1 MIRAPRAM
9 RFAWIGVATVLL
21 FVMSPLIAP
30 GSLDSGALAGMV
42 PFAAALALIA
52 VGQTLVLAQGGID
65 LSVPAIVGLAAVV
78 VTKFADGDDAKL
90 PVAVVLTL
98 VVAAAFGLVN
108 GIATTKLN
116 ITPFVVTLATNSAG
130 LGVIYIV
137 SNEFPTPA
145 APALTT
151 FMSAQW
157 IGVPTPAFVAVAVV
171 AVAHVLLKG
180 TTRGR
185 VFLMVGA
192 NRTAAATMGIRTDRY
207 VVGAY
212 VLAAVCYAVGAIILA
227 GWVRTP
233 TLFIGDQYLLPS
245 IAATVLGGTAMTG
258 GIASVLSSSIGAVF
272 LTQLSQVVLAAG
284 ASTAGQR
291 LVEALVLAA
300 GIAVQRLRL
309 PRALTPAGRTRRQE
323 ARDAV
328 SEREPREELTNH
340 VKL

>member
-1 MIRAPRAM
+1 MIRAPRSM
-9 RFAWIGVATVLL
+9 RFAWIGIATVLL
-21 FVMSPLIAP
+21 FAASPLIAP
-30 GSLDSGALAGMV
+30 GSLNSGALAGMV

-65 LSVPAIVGLAAVV
+65 LSVPAVVGLAAVV
-78 VTKFADGDDAKL
+78 ITKVADGDNSKL
-90 PVAVVLTL
+90 PVALVLTL
-98 VVAAAFGLVN
+98 VVSAAFGLIN
-108 GIATTKLN
+108 GLSTTRLN
-116 ITPFVVTLATNSAG
+116 ITPFVVTLATNSGG

-145 APALTT
+145 SPALTS
-151 FMSAQW
+151 FVSSQW
-157 IGVPTPAFVAVAVV
+157 LGVPTPAFVMVAVV
-171 AVAHVLLKG
+171 AIAHVLLKR
-180 TTRGR
+180 TSHGR

-192 NRTAAATMGIRTDRY
+192 NRTAARTMGIQTHRY
-207 VVGAY
+207 IVGAY
-212 VLAAVCYAVGAIILA
+212 VLAAICYAFGAIILA

-258 GIASVLSSSIGAVF
+258 GIASVLSSATGAIF

-309 PRALTPAGRTRRQE
+309 PRFLVRRRSQQSQE
-323 ARDAV
+323 PV
-328 SEREPREELTNH
+328 ISNKHSREELKEH
-340 VKL
+340 VNS

>member
-1 MIRAPRAM
+1 M
-9 RFAWIGVATVLL
+9 ATVLL
-21 FVMSPLIAP
+21 FVASPFIAP
-30 GSLDSGALAGMV
+30 GSLDSGALVGMV

-78 VTKFADGDDAKL
+78 VTKYADGDNGRLAT
-90 PVAVVLTL
+90 AVVLTFL
-98 VVAAAFGLVN
+98 VAGFFGLVN
-108 GIATTKLN
+108 GLATTRLN

-145 APALTT
+145 ASSLTT
-151 FMSAQW
+151 FMSSQW
-157 IGVPTPAFVAVAVV
+157 LGLPTPAFVAIAVLV
-171 AVAHVLLKG
+171 VAHVLLKR
-180 TTRGR
+180 TAEGR

-192 NRTAAATMGIRTDRY
+192 NRTAAATMGIRTERY
-207 VVGAY
+207 VLGAY
-212 VLAAVCYAVGAIILA
+212 VLASICYAVGAIILA

-258 GIASVLSSSIGAVF
+258 GIASVLSSATGAVF
-272 LTQLSQVVLAAG
+272 LTQLSQVVLAGG

-291 LVEALVLAA
+291 LVEALVLAV

-309 PRALTPAGRTRRQE
+309 PRAWARQAPPR
-323 ARDAV
+323 ARDESDALPA
-328 SEREPREELTNH
+328 REPREELNH
-340 VKL
+340 YAKL